1 MMILIC
7 SSTIWTMMK
16 ALRRQQMQM
25 QMQMQAKVL
34 MPAWR
39 RLFNRWDSS

>member
-25 QMQMQAKVL
+25 QMQAKVL

-39 RLFNRWDSS
+39 RLFNRWGSS